1 MADAPMANRTLDIIV
16 AYDFGHVN
24 GGAAKVAIAGAIG
37 LRARGHRVRFF
48 APVGPPDPKLA
59 AAGVEAITLDQQEI
73 AADPNRPAAALRGL
87 WNRTAATQLAK
98 LLADVDPARG
108 VIYQHGWSKALSP
121 ASQAVIAA
129 SGLPSVYH
137 MHEFFAAC
145 PNGAFYDYPKAQNCR
160 ARPMSFDCISRNCD
174 ARSYSQKLYRVLRH
188 GLLAWP
194 GNFTSNLTDV
204 IHLGDRQHRIMAPWL
219 PKTVRSVYAPNPI
232 DVADLGPAAGPSGAL
247 DAAPFLFVG
256 RLSREKGADIAMA
269 AAALA
274 EAPIAFIG
282 DGELA
287 DTLRQAGSGAD
298 FRGWL
303 EPGEVGQA
311 MRQAR
316 ALVFPSIW
324 HECQPLTVLEA
335 QAHGLPVLTSDASAG
350 AELVADGVAGLHV
363 KTGSVEAMAAAMRQM
378 MAGDLAQKMGQAAHA
393 RYWQNP
399 HTLDRHL
406 DAVEPFLRQAVV
418 AGRND

>member
-1 MADAPMANRTLDIIV
+1 MAGPPMATQPLDIIV

-48 APVGPPDPKLA
+48 APVGPADPKLS
-59 AAGVEAITLDQQEI
+59 AAGVETIILDQQEI
-73 AADPNRPAAALRGL
+73 AADPNRPAAALNGL
-87 WNRTAATQLAK
+87 WNRTAAKQLAK

-108 VIYQHGWSKALSP
+108 VIYQHGWSKAMSP
-121 ASQAVIAA
+121 ASQAAIAA
-129 SGLPSVYH
+129 SGVPSVYH

-145 PNGAFYDYPKAQNCR
+145 PNGAFYDYPKARNCD
-160 ARPMSFDCISRNCD
+160 ARPMSLDCISRNCD

-194 GNFTSNLTDV
+194 GDFASNLTDV
-204 IHLGDRQHRIMAPWL
+204 IHLGDRQYRIMAPWL

-232 DVADLGPAAGPSGAL
+232 EVTDLGPAAGPGASV
-247 DAAPFLFVG
+247 DTAPFLFVG

-282 DGELA
+282 DGELS
-287 DTLRQAGSGAD
+287 DTLRQAGGGAD
-298 FRGWL
+298 FQGWL
-303 EPGEVGQA
+303 PPDAVGPA

-335 QAHGLPVLTSDASAG
+335 LAHGLPVLTSATSAG
-350 AELVADGVAGLHV
+350 AELVADDVTGLHV
-363 KTGSVEAMAAAMRQM
+363 KTGSVEAMAAAMREM
-378 MAGDLAQKMGQAAHA
+378 MAGDRAQRMGQAAHA
-393 RYWQNP
+393 KYWQTP

-406 DAVEPFLRQAVV
+406 DAVEPFLRQAV
-418 AGRND
+418 ARRNE